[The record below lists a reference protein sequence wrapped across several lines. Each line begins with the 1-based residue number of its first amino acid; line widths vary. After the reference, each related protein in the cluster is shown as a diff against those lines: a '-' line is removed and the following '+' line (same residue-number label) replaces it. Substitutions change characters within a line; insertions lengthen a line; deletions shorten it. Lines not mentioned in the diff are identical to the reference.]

1 MALFRRTSKLNL
13 VQNETSFIDLLFLDT
28 IKNLCN
34 LVCQT
39 MVFFPVYELIRANS
53 NCIFCD
59 FCKLWVHPSCNL
71 LNSNDFKKLTKDNS
85 DEAWSCLKCN
95 SEIFPF
101 QSDNTPLFE
110 AQKSQIFSDV
120 NSHIETSFSNNVDDE
135 DERFTNCKYYEYNS
149 FNSTLEQLSSSDL
162 TPNFSY
168 FHLNTCSLPKNID
181 NINILLNSLN
191 IDFDVL
197 GFSETRLSKYSI
209 TPILKGYRGFH
220 NLSSSN
226 AGGTSLYI
234 SNSLTV
240 VVRSDLSN
248 LLFLESKLESTFVEI
263 LDNNRKNTIVGC
275 IYKHPNMPIPE
286 FINLYLKPFF
296 EVAIKQKQKL
306 ILMGDFNIDL
316 LKCESNHLVD
326 DFLDELYSNFL
337 QPSITIPTRISNT
350 SKTLIDNIFTSN
362 PFTKYFSDQIVSRHT
377 PNKKLSKKQLS
388 NRNKPWVTRA
398 ILKYINIR
406 NNYYKKLI
414 KAKNQEKK
422 LYYQNQ
428 YKFYRNRIVNLIRN
442 SKSNY
447 YKEFFL
453 INKNNSRKIWKGIK
467 DILNNKD
474 NNSRSST
481 SSLKI
486 NDKIISEKLTVA
498 NAFNEHFTSVADKI
512 RNQIPHNNTHFS
524 SYLKNNNSNSLFFN
538 PVTIEEVLKIIN
550 NLDLT
555 KASGPN
561 SVPNLILKQANIAI
575 SAILTKLFNL
585 SLQQGVFPNI
595 LKMVSVIP
603 IYKNKGTKHS
613 TTHALISLTETI
625 RQNLDNCKFACGIFI
640 DLQKAFDTVSHE
652 ILLSKLEHYGIR
664 GVTNSWFRSY
674 LSDRVQ
680 YISLTNTKSKK
691 LFIKHGVPQGSVLG
705 PILFL
710 LYINDLINSIIF
722 SEIFHFADDTCML
735 YANHNLKKMQK
746 HLNIDLKCIY
756 KWLTANKIALNVAK
770 TEVILFRQRN
780 KAVNYDIRLKL
791 NGKKL
796 EFSSHVRYL
805 GILIDE
811 FLDWDFHI
819 SYIGNK
825 LRKTNGALCKL
836 RYYVPKDILLSI
848 YHALFSSHISYSPQV
863 WGLTSKSCRIFRL
876 QKAALRIITFSKFN
890 SPSNPIF
897 LNLNILTL
905 SDLIKFL
912 NIILTFNIINLHSP
926 GNICDIFKLVCHSS
940 NHSTRSKSIKL
951 LARPSC
957 HTAYCNLLNLYRWPS
972 PTLVFILSDGLPCEH
987 VGSLHSARSTGLA
1000 S

>member
-1 MALFRRTSKLNL
+1 
-13 VQNETSFIDLLFLDT
+13 
-28 IKNLCN
+28 
-34 LVCQT
+34 
-39 MVFFPVYELIRANS
+39 
-53 NCIFCD
+53 
-59 FCKLWVHPSCNL
+59 
-71 LNSNDFKKLTKDNS
+71 
-85 DEAWSCLKCN
+85 
-95 SEIFPF
+95 
-101 QSDNTPLFE
+101 
-110 AQKSQIFSDV
+110 
-120 NSHIETSFSNNVDDE
+120 
-135 DERFTNCKYYEYNS
+135 
-149 FNSTLEQLSSSDL
+149 
-162 TPNFSY
+162 
-168 FHLNTCSLPKNID
+168 
-181 NINILLNSLN
+181 
-191 IDFDVL
+191 
-197 GFSETRLSKYSI
+197 
-209 TPILKGYRGFH
+209 
-220 NLSSSN
+220 
-226 AGGTSLYI
+226 
-234 SNSLTV
+234 
-240 VVRSDLSN
+240 
-248 LLFLESKLESTFVEI
+248 
-263 LDNNRKNTIVGC
+263 
-275 IYKHPNMPIPE
+275 
-286 FINLYLKPFF
+286 
-296 EVAIKQKQKL
+296 
-306 ILMGDFNIDL
+306 
-316 LKCESNHLVD
+316 
-326 DFLDELYSNFL
+326 
-337 QPSITIPTRISNT
+337 
-350 SKTLIDNIFTSN
+350 
-362 PFTKYFSDQIVSRHT
+362 
-377 PNKKLSKKQLS
+377 
-388 NRNKPWVTRA
+388 
-398 ILKYINIR
+398 
-406 NNYYKKLI
+406 
-414 KAKNQEKK
+414 
-422 LYYQNQ
+422 
-428 YKFYRNRIVNLIRN
+428 
-442 SKSNY
+442 
-447 YKEFFL
+447 
-453 INKNNSRKIWKGIK
+453 
-467 DILNNKD
+467 
-474 NNSRSST
+474 
-481 SSLKI
+481 
-486 NDKIISEKLTVA
+486 
-498 NAFNEHFTSVADKI
+498 
-512 RNQIPHNNTHFS
+512 
-524 SYLKNNNSNSLFFN
+524 
-538 PVTIEEVLKIIN
+538 
-550 NLDLT
+550 
-555 KASGPN
+555 
-561 SVPNLILKQANIAI
+561 
-575 SAILTKLFNL
+575 
-585 SLQQGVFPNI
+585 
-595 LKMVSVIP
+595 MVSVIP
-603 IYKNKGTKHS
+603 IYKNKGSPLDPNNYRPISLLSNLDKIFEKIIKNRLISFLDSNKIITNKQFGFRTKHS

-680 YISLTNTKSKK
+680 YVSLTNTKSKK

-876 QKAALRIITFSKFN
+876 QKAALRIITFSNFN

-951 LARPSC
+951 LARPSVR
-957 HTAYCNLLNLYRWPS
+957 TTS
-972 PTLVFILSDGLPCEH
+972 FGLKSIRYQSIINWNNIQQH
-987 VGSLHSARSTGLA
+987 FHQYDLA
-1000 S
+1000 SLTLKQLKKICKTYLLDCYNTNLSTA

>member
-1 MALFRRTSKLNL
+1 ML
-13 VQNETSFIDLLFLDT
+13 
-28 IKNLCN
+28 
-34 LVCQT
+34 
-39 MVFFPVYELIRANS
+39 MHELIRANS

-101 QSDNTPLFE
+101 QSDNTID
-110 AQKSQIFSDV
+110 KIFSDV

-135 DERFTNCKYYEYNS
+135 DQRFTNCKYYEYNS

-337 QPSITIPTRISNT
+337 QPSITYPTRISNT

-362 PFTKYFSDQIVSRHT
+362 PFTKYFSGNIITSISDHLPQFLIYFD
-377 PNKKLSKKQLS
+377 
-388 NRNKPWVTRA
+388 NR
-398 ILKYINIR
+398 LKVKDNLDT
-406 NNYYKKLI
+406 YYKDWKNLNINATKL
-414 KAKNQEKK
+414 
-422 LYYQNQ
+422 
-428 YKFYRNRIVNLIRN
+428 NRIVNLIRN

-498 NAFNEHFTSVADKI
+498 NAFNKHFTSVADKI

-575 SAILTKLFNL
+575 SAILTKRFNL

-603 IYKNKGTKHS
+603 IYKNIGTKHS

-652 ILLSKLEHYGIR
+652 ILLSKPEHYGIR

-680 YISLTNTKSKK
+680 YVSLTNTKSKK

-863 WGLTSKSCRIFRL
+863 SYKISQHYFNFEYYKS
-876 QKAALRIITFSKFN
+876 AFSRYLFN
-890 SPSNPIF
+890 VKYTVISHEIK
-897 LNLNILTL
+897 ILL
-905 SDLIKFL
+905 LLIQDKE
-912 NIILTFNIINLHSP
+912 SR
-926 GNICDIFKLVCHSS
+926 DSQM
-940 NHSTRSKSIKL
+940 
-951 LARPSC
+951 
-957 HTAYCNLLNLYRWPS
+957 
-972 PTLVFILSDGLPCEH
+972 
-987 VGSLHSARSTGLA
+987 
-1000 S
+1000 